1 MINNLPDLEK
11 EDTKYG
17 ISAIAVLPKDFN
29 LKLIYPTRLLT
40 ADEIKQILKTEGI
53 I

>member
-1 MINNLPDLEK
+1 MINKLPDLIE
-11 EDTKYG
+11 EDIKYG
-17 ISAIAVLPKDFN
+17 ISAIAVLPEDFN
-29 LKLIYPTRLLT
+29 LTLVYPPRLLT